1 MKKNNWM
8 TWFIILAFLMPMGII
23 IIINIVSPTTFM
35 VQKAVD
41 DVVVSSFNYE
51 KAFSIYVEWF
61 AAFCTILLGIVAATQ
76 NNRLQALEERA
87 DNRQNSC
94 NIYIENN
101 NEDSVL
107 DLFNIESYEDKDE
120 TRILS
125 NKSKEYAGE
134 WKYISFTME
143 NYSNAFLKEIDIFFG
158 DIHFN
163 SNVTL
168 IEHKKQKFAV
178 NIPKSLEDN
187 KEHICKIVFTSCY
200 NVKTYGSFNIFM
212 PVREY
217 EEEMDM
223 VDIYN
228 YSFYGTEQP
237 K

>member
-1 MKKNNWM
+1 MKKNSWM

-101 NEDSVL
+101 GDNFVL
-107 DLFNIESYEDKDE
+107 DLFDNKEIKM
-120 TRILS
+120 LS
-125 NKSKEYAGE
+125 NKSKEYISG

-143 NYSNAFLKEIDIFFG
+143 NYSNAFLKEIDIFFE

-168 IEHKKQKFAV
+168 IEGKKQKYAI